1 MLPDRTAPETVHA
14 PPADRALGLELEL
27 IELVRQQDEAGPHHP
42 KSRRLQVEIDAV
54 LDQLVELSWTM
65 APAGR

>member
-1 MLPDRTAPETVHA
+1 MLPDPISPDTAHA

-42 KSRRLQVEIDAV
+42 QSRRLQVEIDAV
-54 LDQLVELSWTM
+54 MDQLVQLSWTM
-65 APAGR
+65 AATGR